1 MFRDLPN
8 SLWTDPLLQLAEG
21 KVSRVLVCLWMV
33 QGYVS
38 IYFPADL
45 MTTDGKLHVSQN
57 PVAVLDPTTDQWCVE
72 LHCGTFTYFGQP
84 PFDVQWIVSDNILSK
99 KGMDKNT
106 SVTLFCLMH
115 SWQNF
120 VRFLRSSLF
129 RVSVRSLFSCS
140 LADTEV
146 AISTA
151 LI

>member
-1 MFRDLPN
+1 
-8 SLWTDPLLQLAEG
+8 
-21 KVSRVLVCLWMV
+21 
-33 QGYVS
+33 
-38 IYFPADL
+38 
-45 MTTDGKLHVSQN
+45 MTTVGEPHVSQN
-57 PVAVLDPTTDQWCVE
+57 PEAVLDPTTDQWCVE
-72 LHCGTFTYFGQP
+72 LHCGTFTYSGQP

>member
-1 MFRDLPN
+1 
-8 SLWTDPLLQLAEG
+8 
-21 KVSRVLVCLWMV
+21 MV

-72 LHCGTFTYFGQP
+72 LHCGTFTYSGQP

-129 RVSVRSLFSCS
+129 LFFCSVSFFLFFGRHGGCDQYSPDIVLCGCLGS
-140 LADTEV
+140 KHQLTKI
-146 AISTA
+146 AIVILMCA
-151 LI
+151 